1 MHSFSDQSGCTF
13 LHPTSGE
20 TLSVKLT
27 ELELIE
33 LFSSYKN
40 STTPEQSM
48 LIITSL
54 VNKGFIEL

>member
-13 LHPTSGE
+13 LHPRSGE

-33 LFSSYKN
+33 LFSSYQN
-40 STTPEQSM
+40 STTPKQST